1 MFEFFLSKAFKFFLN
16 GDIHCIIHPKCIVGS
31 KMLDEVV
38 LKWPKS
44 FRYMLENCQTLD
56 AKKRT
61 SRSILPRYLIQPTS
75 VLVFPSVDR

>member
-1 MFEFFLSKAFKFFLN
+1 MRVFFETD
-16 GDIHCIIHPKCIVGS
+16 GDIQYIIRLKGSVAS

-61 SRSILPRYLIQPTS
+61 SRSILPRYLIQPAS

>member
-1 MFEFFLSKAFKFFLN
+1 MFEVFSSKVFFLN
-16 GDIHCIIHPKCIVGS
+16 GDIQYIILLKSIVAS

-38 LKWPKS
+38 LRWPKS

-61 SRSILPRYLIQPTS
+61 SRSILLRYFIQPAS
-75 VLVFPSVDR
+75 VLVIPSADR